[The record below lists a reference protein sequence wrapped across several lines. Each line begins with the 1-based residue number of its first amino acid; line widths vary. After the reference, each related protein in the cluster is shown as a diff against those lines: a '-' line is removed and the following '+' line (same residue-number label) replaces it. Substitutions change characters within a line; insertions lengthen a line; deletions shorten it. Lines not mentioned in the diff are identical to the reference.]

1 MDKTKRFFELKEQWK
16 AADEAHRHE
25 LDAEIES
32 LLDSMSE
39 EEVESLT
46 SGVQQDFDRMKGEAA
61 DIRETMAIREQLAG
75 VLPFLSMSAFARE
88 FFGKSS
94 SWFCQRLNGNIVHG
108 KPVSFSPDELVTLK
122 AALHTLGSKLQ
133 DTSATIS

>member
-16 AADEAHRHE
+16 GADEARRCE
-25 LDAEIES
+25 IDAEIKS
-32 LLDSMSE
+32 LLDSMGE

-46 SGVQQDFDRMKGEAA
+46 AGVQQDFDRMRGEIA
-61 DIRETMAIREQLAG
+61 DIRETIAIREQLSG

-108 KPVSFSPDELVTLK
+108 KPVSFTPAELATLK
-122 AALHTLGSKLQ
+122 SALHTLGSRFQ
-133 DTSATIS
+133 DTSASIS